1 MAVNG
6 MAKVTRPTQT
16 DRRYW
21 LLKSDPE
28 SFGFDDLWNSP
39 GRTTHW
45 DGVRNFQARNY
56 MRDEMKKGD
65 LAFFYHSGGDDPA
78 IHGIVEIVRE
88 GYPDHTAVDPKDP
101 HYDPRSKGVEN
112 PWSMVDIHAIER
124 LGRPVKLSEMRTK
137 PELEGMPL
145 LQKGNRLSV
154 QKVGAAEWNEVL
166 ALAKHGGG

>member
-1 MAVNG
+1 
-6 MAKVTRPTQT
+6 MAKVTQPLKG
-16 DRRYW
+16 DRQYW
-21 LLKSDPE
+21 LLKSDPD
-28 SFGFDDLWNSP
+28 SFSFDDLWSSP
-39 GRTTHW
+39 TRTTHW

-65 LAFFYHSGGDDPA
+65 LAFFYHSGGAEPG

-101 HYDPRSKGVEN
+101 HYDPRTKGGES
-112 PWSMVDIHAIER
+112 PWSMVDIHALER
-124 LGRPVKLSEMRTK
+124 LPRTVALSEMRLK

-154 QKVGAAEWNEVL
+154 QKVGAAEWNAVL
-166 ALAKHGGG
+166 KLAKETSA